1 MILSRVSTTA
11 PGTESW
17 GMTVAEMPDVSRTA
31 LGVAAMRAIETR
43 RPDRLFEDPYAEA
56 FAQLAPEKMA
66 RAGRSVFRVHIV
78 VRTRFLDD
86 YLLAAVKAGCRQ
98 VVLVA
103 AGLDARAFRLA
114 WPEEVR
120 LFELDLP
127 ELLAYKEEILASQNA
142 EPRVSRT
149 VVAVDLCEN
158 WTRDLVAAGF
168 DPSVPTAWLVEGLL
182 VYLSKEDAAG
192 VLAAVTA
199 QSAPGSQVACEH
211 RDPASQT
218 ERDAYKRAKVVE
230 MWKGGVATAK
240 WLTDH
245 GWQVETYEGTAL
257 AESYGRAVDA
267 PVGNFLTATKP
278 G

>member
-1 MILSRVSTTA
+1 MS
-11 PGTESW
+11 
-17 GMTVAEMPDVSRTA
+17 DVSRTA
-31 LGVAAMRAIETR
+31 LGVATMRAIETR

-56 FAQLAPEKMA
+56 FIPLTPEKIEHA
-66 RAGRSVFRVHIV
+66 NQSVFRVHIV
-78 VRTRFLDD
+78 VRTRFFDD

-127 ELLAYKEEILASQNA
+127 ALLAYKEKVLTSRNA
-142 EPRVSRT
+142 EPRVPRT
-149 VVAVDLCEN
+149 VVAVDLRED
-158 WTRDLVAAGF
+158 WPRELLAAGF

-182 VYLSKEDAAG
+182 VYLSPEDAAG
-192 VLAAVTA
+192 VLAAVTS
-199 QSAPGSQVACEH
+199 QSAPGSQIACEH
-211 RDPASQT
+211 RDPEFQV
-218 ERDAYKRAKVVE
+218 ERESYKRAKVVE

-257 AESYGRAVDA
+257 ADSYGREVEA
-267 PVGNFLTATKP
+267 PVGNFLTATRP
-278 G
+278 A